1 MARNRDENPFVT
13 PIRFHLQSGE
23 TPLLAIRPSALV
35 GLLLLASGLILTGC
49 SSLLEGG
56 AAVAATPTAGPAD
69 VSGDGLEVAPSPA
82 CLAADFS
89 SIQTNQSQGDLLAW
103 STAEPLLAFIA
114 PPGRSWGW
122 YEGDL
127 VILDPVSGEEKATRD
142 VSAYGDLT
150 WSPDGRKIA
159 FIALR
164 AADTRLTILIYDLE
178 TSTLVDLY
186 VQGGASDEFAGQKGI
201 LRWSGNQSLQVA
213 ERCGV
218 DCVRFVEHN
227 LGGGAARILDERRAN
242 QDNSLEIALYQPGI
256 SPNPNW
262 SNANWSPQADWVFFT
277 DRNQVG
283 WLADLT
289 QETKAPLELGIGRV
303 AETKWSADSQWIAI
317 RTSERIYLYSLDC
330 SN

>member
-1 MARNRDENPFVT
+1 M
-13 PIRFHLQSGE
+13 
-23 TPLLAIRPSALV
+23 LAIRPLALV
-35 GLLLLASGLILTGC
+35 GVLMLGVMLFLTGC
-49 SSLLEGG
+49 SSMLEG
-56 AAVAATPTAGPAD
+56 APALALTPTAGPAD
-69 VSGDGLEVAPSPA
+69 VSGDGLEVAASPA
-82 CLAADFS
+82 CLVADFS
-89 SIQTNQSQGDLLAW
+89 SIQTNQNQGDLLAW
-103 STAEPLLAFIA
+103 SPAEPLLAYIA

-150 WSPDGRKIA
+150 WSPDGDKIA

-178 TSTLVDLY
+178 TGTLMDLY

-201 LRWSGNQSLQVA
+201 LRWSDNQRLQVA

-218 DCVRFVEHN
+218 DCVRFVEHTMA
-227 LGGGAARILDERRAN
+227 GGTGRILDERRAN

-262 SNANWSPQADWVFFT
+262 NNANWSPQADWVFFT
-277 DRNQVG
+277 DRNGVG

-289 QETKAPLELGIGRV
+289 EETKAPLELGIGSV
-303 AETKWSADSQWIAI
+303 VETKWSVDSQWIAI
-317 RTSERIYLYSLDC
+317 RTTERIYLYSLDC